1 MIIQVLVFF
10 KQPDFST
17 TVAREDVHKLGVQGV
32 FVKVT
37 ALFIDFWFQSMDE
50 IICEVVNGV
59 HFVSTD
65 FEQ

>member
-1 MIIQVLVFF
+1 MIIQALVFS
-10 KQPDFST
+10 KHPDFSI
-17 TVAREDVHKLGVQGV
+17 TVAREDAHKLGVQGV

-37 ALFIDFWFQSMDE
+37 ELFVNFWLKSMDE

-65 FEQ
+65 FEK